1 MQRRRNYF
9 IKKKFQMNFIVKFG
23 LLLLLESILII
34 ALFMYISKNTLT
46 TGYAHSILK
55 VENTQNFFI
64 IPFTLVSLICF
75 TAIGLAGMI
84 VFTLFSHR
92 IAGPLY
98 RFEKILQQIGA
109 GDLTANV
116 KLRKKDQLVEFEKLI
131 NILVNTLDNRMGNIK
146 RDLEQAQELILK
158 IEDPEAVSELNKKLN
173 LIKDEINHFKV
184 TADLKTKQ

>member
-146 RDLEQAQELILK
+146 RDYF
-158 IEDPEAVSELNKKLN
+158 ED
-173 LIKDEINHFKV
+173 
-184 TADLKTKQ
+184 

>member
-109 GDLTANV
+109 GDLTANI
-116 KLRKKDQLVEFEKLI
+116 KLRKKDQLEEFEKLI
-131 NILVNTLDNRMGNIK
+131 NILVNTLDNRMGSIK
-146 RDLEQAQELILK
+146 RNLEQAQELLLK
-158 IEDPEAVSELNKKLN
+158 IDDPEAVSELNKKFN

>member
-116 KLRKKDQLVEFEKLI
+116 KLRKKDQLEEFEKLI
-131 NILVNTLDNRMGNIK
+131 NILVNTLDNRMGSIK
-146 RDLEQAQELILK
+146 RNLEQAQELLLK
-158 IEDPEAVSELNKKLN
+158 IDDPEAVSELNKKFN

>member
-131 NILVNTLDNRMGNIK
+131 NILVNTLDNRMGSIK
-146 RDLEQAQELILK
+146 RNLEQAQELLLK
-158 IEDPEAVSELNKKLN
+158 IDDPEAVSELNKKFN